1 VAVLATLQREPLGRS
16 TYLAGLFVHAKPEVA
31 AALTPGA
38 RRSLFDAAHKPQPW
52 VLIAE
57 CPERVADVRHQFV
70 RLLDDVL
77 LDVAPFNQ
85 GKAWDQQVSLQ
96 VYTHTERDRDQ
107 LVEWLLESLREP
119 DLADRAM
126 MLLLHFQGPDLL
138 LTDEHPGEPVPFPV
152 VVLQNA
158 LTRMLALP
166 VEVSYTLPEAL
177 QALGSPFRYWRRDY
191 YHSPLAP
198 GRRPEAIPAAWHLG
212 QPDLLDRL
220 RGETRLSLFALRT
233 LLGELRT
240 HAQAQ
245 LFAWPPKFRLPPLA
259 DIDEPLL
266 SRLA

>member
-57 CPERVADVRHQFV
+57 CPERVADVRRQFV
-70 RLLDDVL
+70 RLLYDVL
-77 LDVAPFNQ
+77 LDVDRLNQ

-107 LVEWLLESLREP
+107 LFEWLMEGLREP

-138 LTDEHPGEPVPFPV
+138 LTDEHPGDPVLFPV
-152 VVLQNA
+152 IVLQNV
-158 LTRMLALP
+158 LTKTLALP
-166 VEVSYTLPEAL
+166 IEVSYTLPEVL
-177 QALGSPFRYWRRDY
+177 ERLGSEFLLRRKEF
-191 YHSPLAP
+191 YHYPL
-198 GRRPEAIPAAWHLG
+198 GHGLRSEAIHAVWHEG
-212 QPDLLDRL
+212 RTDHLDKL
-220 RGETRLSLFALRT
+220 RQEAR
-233 LLGELRT
+233 
-240 HAQAQ
+240 
-245 LFAWPPKFRLPPLA
+245 
-259 DIDEPLL
+259 
-266 SRLA
+266 